1 MSRVLTPVEGASYL
15 DRAAIPLVAQKL
27 VSSAEEAAAAA
38 LVLGLPVALKL
49 IASAYTH
56 KSDRGGVRLHVQ
68 TTREVRDIT
77 TQLLALGADL
87 GDPGATVLVQPMRKG
102 VVELIIGLS
111 RDPTF
116 GPVVAVGLGGTLA
129 ELLDDVVLGIP
140 PLSRLQASEMLEAM
154 RTAELLEGYRGATA
168 VDRASVVELLL
179 EVSRLA
185 DDDNLI
191 ELDLNPVVV
200 GPIGEGCTV
209 VDNRVVLR
217 SAPVEP
223 QRNPA
228 PV

>member
-1 MSRVLTPVEGASYL
+1 
-15 DRAAIPLVAQKL
+15 
-27 VSSAEEAAAAA
+27 
-38 LVLGLPVALKL
+38 
-49 IASAYTH
+49 
-56 KSDRGGVRLHVQ
+56 
-68 TTREVRDIT
+68 
-77 TQLLALGADL
+77 
-87 GDPGATVLVQPMRKG
+87 
-102 VVELIIGLS
+102 
-111 RDPTF
+111 
-116 GPVVAVGLGGTLA
+116 AVGLGGTLA

-154 RTAELLEGYRGATA
+154 RSAELLDGYRGAPA
-168 VDRASVVELLL
+168 VDRASVVDLLP

-185 DDDNLI
+185 DDENLI
-191 ELDLNPVVV
+191 ELDFNPVVV